1 MSLNFI
7 VRHSGGLRHSSSWE
21 REVAVMWPPVS
32 LSWKTSTNLLVT
44 VLFFIM
50 EGEQSEKGSFDI
62 FDFMFDSAAM
72 LEHEV

>member
-7 VRHSGGLRHSSSWE
+7 VVHSGGLRHSSSRE

-32 LSWKTSTNLLVT
+32 LSWKTTTNLLVT
-44 VLFFIM
+44 VLFFIT
-50 EGEQSEKGSFDI
+50 EGEQSEKGSFVI
-62 FDFMFDSAAM
+62 FDFVFGPDAM

>member
-1 MSLNFI
+1 MSSSSI
-7 VRHSGGLRHSSSWE
+7 AQPSEGLRHSSSRE

-44 VLFFIM
+44 VLFFIT